1 MRQKHVETEALGAA
15 VLAVSF
21 EPRDRLFQ
29 LSHVVR
35 LPFPL
40 LCDQERDTYR
50 AYGLERGNLRQI
62 FSPRAYGLERGNL
75 RQIFSPRAALTNVKL
90 MARGR
95 MYHFRRSDLRQLG
108 GDFIVD
114 PDGVI
119 RYQYRSAAPHDRPS
133 VEELIERIKAP

>member
-1 MRQKHVETEALGAA
+1 MRQKHVEIEALGAA

-40 LCDQERDTYR
+40 LSDQERDTYR

-62 FSPRAYGLERGNL
+62 FSPRT
-75 RQIFSPRAALTNVKL
+75 ALTNVKL

>member
-1 MRQKHVETEALGAA
+1 MRQKHVEIEALGAA

-40 LCDQERDTYR
+40 LSDQERDTYR

-62 FSPRAYGLERGNL
+62 FSPRT
-75 RQIFSPRAALTNVKL
+75 ALTNVKL

-108 GDFIVD
+108 GDFVVD
-114 PDGVI
+114 AKGLI
-119 RYQYRSAAPHDRPS
+119 QYQYRGDTPNDRPN
-133 VEELIERIKAP
+133 VDELIRLLKEV

>member
-1 MRQKHVETEALGAA
+1 MSQLRQKHGEIEAQGAA

-29 LSHVVR
+29 LSR
-35 LPFPL
+35 QLQLPFPL
-40 LCDQERDTYR
+40 LSDRERDIYR
-50 AYGLERGNLRQI
+50 AYGLQRGYLRQI
-62 FSPRAYGLERGNL
+62 FSLQTVLAY
-75 RQIFSPRAALTNVKL
+75 VKL
-90 MARGR
+90 LTQGR

-114 PDGVI
+114 PEGVI

-133 VEELIERIKAP
+133 VDELISSI